1 MPRLSYASVEG
12 IFVEL
17 VGASPVRRAANDVK
31 YRSEIPS
38 SDQSVASVL
47 LIGLWVLSGVLQ

>member
-31 YRSEIPS
+31 YRSEISS